1 MTAQTPD
8 PDQLAPT
15 GTNRTGDALITDI
28 QRAGDALL
36 GLGTSSDPLLAG
48 RLARLVQAVATEA
61 ARTQRFAHALAKA
74 LEEPPTPKDTPPDR
88 ESTRRS
94 NRRSPGVIDPFAV
107 FTEEGEI
114 GLRERLA
121 TLSLEQLRDIVAEH
135 GMDHD
140 RLAMKWKDR
149 QRVADRIVDRV
160 AVRAAKGSA
169 FRSRPSHES
178 PL

>member
-1 MTAQTPD
+1 M
-8 PDQLAPT
+8 
-15 GTNRTGDALITDI
+15 
-28 QRAGDALL
+28 
-36 GLGTSSDPLLAG
+36 
-48 RLARLVQAVATEA
+48 
-61 ARTQRFAHALAKA
+61 
-74 LEEPPTPKDTPPDR
+74 PKDTPTDR
-88 ESTRRS
+88 NSTRRS

-107 FTEEGEI
+107 FTEGGEI

-121 TLSLEQLRDIVAEH
+121 LSLEQLRDIVAEH

-160 AVRAAKGSA
+160 AARMTKGSA
-169 FRSRPSHES
+169 FRSRPSHEP